1 MCMTSMIFISRQ
13 VTMLLREHIGAAI
26 RAERQNLGMTL
37 RDVADPAGISFGY
50 LSEIET
56 GRKEPSSEIIEA
68 VLQSLGIGVPELIE
82 VVAAM
87 C

>member
-1 MCMTSMIFISRQ
+1 
-13 VTMLLREHIGAAI
+13 MLLREYIGEAI
-26 RAERQNLGMTL
+26 RAERQSIGLTL

-68 VLQSLGIGVPELIE
+68 ILQSLGIGMPELIDA
-82 VVAAM
+82 VAAM

>member
-1 MCMTSMIFISRQ
+1 
-13 VTMLLREHIGAAI
+13 MLLREYVGEAI
-26 RAERQNLGMTL
+26 RTERQSIGLTL

-68 VLQSLGIGVPELIE
+68 ILQSLGIGMSELIDA
-82 VVAAM
+82 VAAM